1 MKILFLGN
9 NWVGWQVLKWL
20 IDQKED
26 DVVGLVIH
34 SPNKLKYGEKIIDCA
49 QIISS
54 NIFDGSHLGNEDVF
68 NAIKELKP
76 DIGLSILFGYILK
89 PDFINIFPSGII
101 NLHPSFLPYNRGQYP
116 NVWSIIDRTLSGATL
131 HYIDQGIDTGDII
144 AQEKIEV
151 EPVDTGE
158 SLYKKLE
165 ILCLDL
171 FKKTWPLIRS
181 KKIICKPQ
189 DRKMGT
195 YHSSNDVSKIDEID
209 IEKEYKAGEL
219 IDIIRARTFPSYSGA
234 YFIDNGRKIYM
245 RIKLLYEKELKNI
258 NED

>member
-26 DVVGLVIH
+26 VVGLVIH
-34 SPNKLKYGEKIIDCA
+34 PPNKLKYGEE
-49 QIISS
+49 IISCS
-54 NIFDGSHLGNEDVF
+54 KIDSTNIFDGSRLSNEDVF

-89 PDFINIFPSGII
+89 PDFINLFPSGII
-101 NLHPSFLPYNRGQYP
+101 NVHPSFLPYNRGQYP
-116 NVWSIIDRTLSGATL
+116 NVWSIIDRTPAGATL
-131 HYIDQGIDTGDII
+131 HYIDQGIDTGNII
-144 AQEKIEV
+144 AQEKIEIA
-151 EPVDTGE
+151 PVDTGE

-171 FKKTWPLIRS
+171 FKNTWPLIRS
-181 KKIICKPQ
+181 QKIVCKPQ

-195 YHSSNDVSKIDEID
+195 YHSKKDVSKIDEID
-209 IEKEYKAGEL
+209 IEKEYKAKEL
-219 IDIIRARTFPSYSGA
+219 IDIIRARTFPPYSGA
-234 YFIDNGRKIYM
+234 YLIYNGRKIYM
-245 RIKLLYEKELKNI
+245 RINLFYEEELNN